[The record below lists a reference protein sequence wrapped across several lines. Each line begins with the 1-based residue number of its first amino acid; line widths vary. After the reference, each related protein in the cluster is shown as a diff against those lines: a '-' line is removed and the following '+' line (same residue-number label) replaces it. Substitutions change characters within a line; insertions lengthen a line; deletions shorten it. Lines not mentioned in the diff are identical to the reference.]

1 MASNTTALCKVI
13 RASIFREYD
22 IRGVVGQELDEG
34 VAAAIA
40 TAYAG
45 QLRARGQRDVVVGRD
60 NRRSSPALAGAVGE
74 ALSRAGCRVIDIG
87 TVVTP
92 VFYFARV
99 HYSVEGGVMV
109 TASHNPPHFNG
120 FKLASGFGTM
130 YGEEIQE
137 LWRAAQGLA
146 EVAAGRGGGVGGTSH
161 GPAGRVRGAAG
172 VAGASR
178 RTGKSAPVRRRPNGA
193 YLCDLTGRLKLG
205 PRHLKVA
212 VDCGNGTAGYIAPD
226 FLERLG
232 CEVVPLYCNP
242 DPSFPNH
249 HPDPV
254 QPANL
259 RDLIALV
266 RREKCDLGVAFDGDG
281 DRLGV
286 VDERGNILWGDIIM
300 VLYWREV
307 LAKHPGAEA
316 LIEVKCSQALFE
328 EVERLGGRPSFYR
341 TGHSLIKARMREI
354 GAPFAGE
361 MSGHMFFADE
371 YYGYDDALYA
381 AGRLLRILS
390 NSDRALSE
398 LVSDVPRYHSSPET
412 RVDCPDSDKFR
423 VVEETRERFR
433 RRYPVI
439 DVDGARVLFPEG
451 WGLIRASNTQPAL
464 VLRCEARTP
473 AALREIA
480 AALSTELAGFP
491 SVGIPEWEI

>member
-1 MASNTTALCKVI
+1 A
-13 RASIFREYD
+13 
-22 IRGVVGQELDEG
+22 
-34 VAAAIA
+34 
-40 TAYAG
+40 
-45 QLRARGQRDVVVGRD
+45 
-60 NRRSSPALAGAVGE
+60 
-74 ALSRAGCRVIDIG
+74 
-87 TVVTP
+87 
-92 VFYFARV
+92 
-99 HYSVEGGVMV
+99 
-109 TASHNPPHFNG
+109 
-120 FKLASGFGTM
+120 
-130 YGEEIQE
+130 
-137 LWRAAQGLA
+137 
-146 EVAAGRGGGVGGTSH
+146 
-161 GPAGRVRGAAG
+161 GAAG
-172 VAGASR
+172 SGGAAGAAR
-178 RTGKSAPVRRRPNGA
+178 RAGKSAPIRRRPNGA
-193 YLCDLTGRLKLG
+193 YLRDVTGRLKLG
-205 PRHLKVA
+205 SRRLKVA
-212 VDCGNGTAGYIAPD
+212 VDCGNGTAGYIAQD

-232 CEVVPLYCNP
+232 CEVAPLYCDP
-242 DPSFPNH
+242 DPNFPNH

-286 VDERGNILWGDIIM
+286 VDEKGNILWGDIIM
-300 VLYWREV
+300 VLYWREI

-381 AGRLLRILS
+381 TGRLLRILS
-390 NSDRALSE
+390 NSDLTLSE
-398 LVSDVPRYHSSPET
+398 LVADVPRYHSSPET
-412 RVDCPDSDKFR
+412 RVDCPDADKFR

-464 VLRCEARTP
+464 VLRCEAKTSE
-473 AALREIA
+473 ALRDIA
-480 AALSTELAGFP
+480 AALSAELAHHP
-491 SVGIPEWEI
+491 SVGRLEWDI

>member
-1 MASNTTALCKVI
+1 MHMGSTARRSKPANRKSGAGLPG
-13 RASIFREYD
+13 SIFREYD
-22 IRGVVGQELDEG
+22 IRGVVGEELDED
-34 VAAAIA
+34 VAAAVA
-40 TAYAG
+40 TAYAA

-60 NRRSSPALAGAVGE
+60 NRRSSPALAGAVIE
-74 ALSRAGCRVIDIG
+74 ALGRAGCRVTDIG
-87 TVVTP
+87 TVITP

-99 HYSVEGGVMV
+99 HYGLEGGVMV

-137 LWRAAQGLA
+137 LRRAAEGPAQVAAAGR
-146 EVAAGRGGGVGGTSH
+146 VAAGRRAARGGPRRSGVT
-161 GPAGRVRGAAG
+161 
-172 VAGASR
+172 
-178 RTGKSAPVRRRPNGA
+178 RRRPNGA
-193 YLCDLTGRLKLG
+193 YARDLMGRLKLG
-205 PRHLKVA
+205 PRRLKVA
-212 VDCGNGTAGYIAPD
+212 VDCGNGTAGYIAPAL
-226 FLERLG
+226 FERLG
-232 CEVVPLYCNP
+232 CEVVPLYCDP

-259 RDLIALV
+259 RDLIATV
-266 RREKCDLGVAFDGDG
+266 RREQADLGVAFDGDG

-286 VDERGNILWGDIIM
+286 VDERGNILWGDVIM
-300 VLYWREV
+300 VLFWREV
-307 LAKHPGAEA
+307 LASHPGAEA

-390 NSDRALSE
+390 NSDLTLSE

-412 RVDCPDSDKFR
+412 RVDCPDADKFR

-480 AALSTELAGFP
+480 AALSAELAGFP
-491 SVGIPEWEI
+491 SVAPVKWEI